1 MSGPR
6 LVQAFAKF
14 THALANLERTM
25 TLPED
30 NADYRTSALLAF
42 LLAQEAAWKAIKWVL
57 KDKIAIEVAGPKPV
71 LQQAFLQGWLGNDD
85 TVWLGMAEDRN
96 LVAHTYDAEQ
106 ALEIYHRVK
115 DYVIA
120 LRKAHDLLIEKYP
133 DLLMTPTDR

>member
-1 MSGPR
+1 MSATRP
-6 LVQAFAKF
+6 VQAFAKF

-30 NADYRTSALLAF
+30 NEDYRNSAILAF
-42 LLAQEAAWKAIKWVL
+42 LLAQETAWKAIKWIL

-71 LQQAFLQGWLGNDD
+71 LQEAFLQGWLGDDD

-96 LVAHTYDAEQ
+96 LVAHTYSAEQ

-115 DYVIA
+115 DYVVA
-120 LRKAHDLLIEKYP
+120 LRNAHDLLIEKYP
-133 DLLMTPTDR
+133 DLQSPNL